1 MLAIV
6 SWTHIE
12 AIAGSPGTDMSPGFR
27 KYRGYQLSVEPGAS
41 ARASVRGEAAAK
53 SRANSWRAEVEVE
66 HLTRGTIMSG
76 ETIG

>member
-12 AIAGSPGTDMSPGFR
+12 SIAGPTGADMSLVFR
-27 KYRGYQLSVEPGAS
+27 HHRRYQLSVAPGAS
-41 ARASVRGEAAAK
+41 VRALVRGEAAAK
-53 SRANSWRAEVEVE
+53 SRANSWRAEVEVG
-66 HLTRGTIMSG
+66 HLTGGTNMSG